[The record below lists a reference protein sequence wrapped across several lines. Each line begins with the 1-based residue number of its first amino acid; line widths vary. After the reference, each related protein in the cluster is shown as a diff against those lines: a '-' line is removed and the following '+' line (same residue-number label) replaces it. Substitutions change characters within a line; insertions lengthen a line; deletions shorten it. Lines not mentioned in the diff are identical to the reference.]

1 MLLRRLSNQLR
12 HAGAR
17 HPGRLVRRA
26 GRGIAAWGVVG
37 LVLAACTI
45 SDVPSQSDDFT
56 LPVLSLDEL
65 QNLLHASLHEVEG
78 RTPPVSFAAVICG
91 AKGYRHDGENFAACA
106 ASASRAVRERPV
118 ELESA
123 RTLAKM
129 VDRLAAMKNHR
140 AMRIPDAPGAPFV
153 CYDLTQATVST
164 CQDI

>member
-1 MLLRRLSNQLR
+1 MLFRPAIHQPR
-12 HAGAR
+12 
-17 HPGRLVRRA
+17 RRA
-26 GRGIAAWGVVG
+26 TRYRGPYARGLAAWCALG
-37 LVLAACTI
+37 LILAACTI
-45 SDVPSQSDDFT
+45 DGAPSESDNFT

-65 QNLLHASLHEVEG
+65 QNLLHASLLEIEG
-78 RTPPVSFAAVICG
+78 VTPPVSFSAVICG

-106 ASASRAVRERPV
+106 ANASRAARDQPV
-118 ELESA
+118 ALENA

-129 VDRLAAMKNHR
+129 VDQLAAMKNHR